1 MLTRFVRIQLVIFAI
16 AALVGMVVMAFNYLQ
31 APTLLGIGRYTVKVE
46 LPESGGLY
54 QFSNVTYRGVQ
65 IGKVTSVDLTS
76 TGAEATLSLNS
87 SPKVPSDLLAAV
99 RSISAVGEQ
108 YVDLQP
114 RTDSGPYLADGSVI
128 SVKNTSVPQQVG
140 PVLDQVSTLLDS
152 IPGDKLTKLL
162 DNAHEAF
169 GGTGYDF
176 GSLIDSGS
184 QIAAD
189 SNKTADTTNTLIT
202 DSGTLLDTQAET
214 TDAIRTWAR
223 SLAGI
228 TQQFNDNDSQ
238 FRTILETGPGSFNE
252 ATSLIDQLKPTLP
265 LLLANLTTIG
275 QVAVT
280 YHPSLEQLLVLLPPF
295 VAATQTFGVQ
305 SKNSGGLPLGEFAL
319 EIGDPPACT
328 VGFIP
333 PSQWRSPADLSTVDT
348 PDGLYCKLP
357 QDSPIAVRGA
367 RNFPCLEHPGKRAAS
382 VEECNSDKPFVPLAL
397 RQHALGPSPIDPNL
411 IAQGFPPDDRID
423 PSADIYGPLEGTPLP
438 PGVGPPAAA
447 GPPPGPA
454 PAAVPV
460 PPPPPPTGNSLNGV
474 PLPDGPAPPDEAPV
488 APQSETGPL
497 PGPAGPLPGPADPP
511 AAPDGTVPQAAPS
524 AFNGS
529 PGGPSVAI
537 AQYNPKTGQYATP
550 DGHVFSQSDL
560 VAPGQPKTWQQMLPT

>member
-16 AALVGMVVMAFNYLQ
+16 AAVVGMAVMAFNYLQ
-31 APTLLGIGRYTVKVE
+31 APTLLGLGRYTVKVE
-46 LPESGGLY
+46 LPASGGLY

-65 IGKVTSVDLTS
+65 IGKVTSVDLTP

-87 SPKVPSDLLAAV
+87 SPKIPSDLAAAV

-114 RTDSGPYLADGSVI
+114 RTNSGPYLTDGSVI
-128 SVKNTSVPQQVG
+128 PVADTSIPQEVG
-140 PVLDQVSTLLDS
+140 PVLDQTSKLLDS
-152 IPGDKLTKLL
+152 IPGDKLTRLL
-162 DNAHEAF
+162 DNAHQAF

-189 SNKTADTTNTLIT
+189 SNKTADVTSKLINDT
-202 DSGTLLDTQAET
+202 GPLLDTQVQT

-228 TQQFNDNDSQ
+228 TDQFNNNDAQ
-238 FRTILETGPGSFNE
+238 FRSILETGPGSLNE
-252 ATSLIDQLKPTLP
+252 ATKLLDQLKPTLP
-265 LLLANLTTIG
+265 VLLANLTTIG

-280 YHPSLEQLLVLLPPF
+280 YHASLEQLLVLLPPF
-295 VAATQTFGVQ
+295 VAATQTFGVA

-319 EIGDPPACT
+319 EMGDVPACT

-333 PSQWRSPADLSTVDT
+333 PSQWRSPADLTTVDT

-357 QDSPIAVRGA
+357 QDSPVAVRGA
-367 RNFPCLEHPGKRAAS
+367 RNFPCQDKPGKRAAT
-382 VEECNSDKPFVPLAL
+382 VEECDSDKPFVPLAM
-397 RQHALGPSPIDPNL
+397 RQHALGPNPIDPNL

-423 PSADIYGPLEGTPLP
+423 PSADIYGPVEGTPLP
-438 PGVGPPAAA
+438 PGVGV
-447 GPPPGPA
+447 PPGPA
-454 PAAVPV
+454 PAAVPAVPV
-460 PPPPPPTGNSLNGV
+460 PPPPPVSGNSLNGV
-474 PLPDGPAPPDEAPV
+474 PLPDSPPPDAAPV
-488 APQSETGPL
+488 T
-497 PGPAGPLPGPADPP
+497 GPLPGPADPP
-511 AAPDGTVPQAAPS
+511 LPGPDDAVPQAAPS
-524 AFNGS
+524 GFKAG
-529 PGGPSVAI
+529 PDGPSVAV

-560 VAPGQPKTWQQMLPT
+560 AIAGQPKSWRSMLPT